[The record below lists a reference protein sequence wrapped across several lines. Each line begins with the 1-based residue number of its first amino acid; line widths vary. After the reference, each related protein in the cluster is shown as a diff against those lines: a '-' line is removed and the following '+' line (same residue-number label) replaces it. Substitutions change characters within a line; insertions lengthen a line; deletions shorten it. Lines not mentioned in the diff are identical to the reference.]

1 MSTTWAQTHG
11 GITIRSKRI
20 TITTFNSICVYYQPS
35 LLTQC
40 WQLIGPKTCSCQWL
54 QKQEVSICLVVT
66 SSVGPSDILR
76 AIPKFG
82 LLNKSVRG
90 CKRVEG
96 IKRDTLQQQPRAKC
110 LSPVCRGE
118 NEERW
123 RRGNW
128 LCLRVAFNLW
138 YATWPRWNTIS
149 FIVIHICNHIH
160 PHKLIYVYDRHS
172 CLKLSVL
179 VPSIKPKPFGMYL
192 FTTTSFGIF
201 PLTCN

>member
-1 MSTTWAQTHG
+1 MSTTWVQTHG
-11 GITIRSKRI
+11 SRFVVNELQLQFQYK
-20 TITTFNSICVYYQPS
+20 CVYYQPS
-35 LLTQC
+35 LLTQR

-54 QKQEVSICLVVT
+54 QKQEICLVVT
-66 SSVGPSDILR
+66 SSARPSDIFR
-76 AIPKFG
+76 VIHKFV

-96 IKRDTLQQQPRAKC
+96 IKRDTLRQQPRAKC
-110 LSPVCRGE
+110 LSPVRRRE

-179 VPSIKPKPFGMYL
+179 VPS
-192 FTTTSFGIF
+192 
-201 PLTCN
+201 